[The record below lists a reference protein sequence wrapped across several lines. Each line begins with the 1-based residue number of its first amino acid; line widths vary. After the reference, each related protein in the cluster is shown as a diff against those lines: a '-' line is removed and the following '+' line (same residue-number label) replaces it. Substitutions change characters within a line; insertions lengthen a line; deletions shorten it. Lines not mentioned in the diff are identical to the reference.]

1 MPFLI
6 LLGMTAVC
14 FGAVL
19 KDNPP
24 RNKEPRPL
32 TLEESEERLR
42 LIIGKS
48 QKEARQIISAWDAQ
62 HGR

>member
-1 MPFLI
+1 MPLLA
-6 LLGMTAVC
+6 LLGLITVIY
-14 FGAVL
+14 GACRIDDPL
-19 KDNPP
+19 TK
-24 RNKEPRPL
+24 KEPRPL

-48 QKEARQIISAWDAQ
+48 QKEARQIIAAWDAR